1 MANKTNF
8 GNADSS
14 TYLSEVNKSRFA
26 INQELDRKAFHNIG
40 RVVAVYDTDEL
51 APVGF
56 VDIVIMTKLKLGS
69 GEPHDHD
76 IIYEVPYF
84 RLQGG
89 KNAII
94 INPEIGDIGFIGFC
108 DRDIS
113 GIVDTRKDSLPPTNR
128 KNDWADAIY
137 LGGILNGMP
146 EQYVH
151 LKTDGTMV
159 IHSPN
164 SITLSAPTIAIDA
177 DNLNV
182 KASTKFT
189 GTVQANGHSIDETH
203 THINGG
209 GTGNSGVV
217 A

>member
-1 MANKTNF
+1 MANTYF
-8 GNADSS
+8 GNADTS
-14 TYLSEVNKSRFA
+14 THLSDASRDRFKIA
-26 INQELDRKAFHNIG
+26 QEIDRKAFHNIG
-40 RVVAVYDTDEL
+40 RVVNVYDTDEL

-56 VDIVIMTKLKLGS
+56 VDITIMTKLKLGS

-94 INPEIGDIGFIGFC
+94 INPEVGDIGFIGFC

-137 LGGILNGMP
+137 LGGILNGEP
-146 EQYVH
+146 EQYVW

-159 IHSPN
+159 LHSPN
-164 SITLSAPTIAIDA
+164 SITLSSPTINIDA
-177 DNLNV
+177 DNFNV

-189 GTVQANGHSIDETH
+189 GSVQANGHAIDETH
-203 THINGG
+203 THINSG
-209 GTGNSGVV
+209 GTGTGGVV
-217 A
+217 S